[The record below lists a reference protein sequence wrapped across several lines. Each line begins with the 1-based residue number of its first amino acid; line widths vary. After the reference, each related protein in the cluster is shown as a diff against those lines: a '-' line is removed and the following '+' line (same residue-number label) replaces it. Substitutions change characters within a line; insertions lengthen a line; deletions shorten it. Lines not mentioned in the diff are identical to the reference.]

1 MAFGK
6 RLRAAIVL
14 ATYIAALTRLIVAG
28 ALCIFMGSSCCWIRL
43 PGLPGRR
50 VRVCSL
56 EETDVWECC
65 CHLTFAKHARHAR
78 VIGGVPYQ
86 PAIKRIH
93 AALVQRGYTVWI
105 DVEQMMGSTV
115 DAMSAAVE
123 NASVVLVGVSLARGG
138 AAVWTENDS
147 NDSSYRVNL

>member
-1 MAFGK
+1 VA
-6 RLRAAIVL
+6 LRAHADTMVAL
-14 ATYIAALTRLIVAG
+14 AQLRDG
-28 ALCIFMGSSCCWIRL
+28 GSSTDASRHSAGKAL
-43 PGLPGRR
+43 FQ
-50 VRVCSL
+50 L
-56 EETDVWECC
+56 EERKPARLSAGVA
-65 CHLTFAKHARHAR
+65 AKHVMLSYNWDH
-78 VIGGVPYQ
+78 Q
-86 PAIKRIH
+86 PVIKRIH